1 MMREPWEVLLVM
13 LLVFA
18 GYMIALGY
26 HVWKWK

>member
-1 MMREPWEVLLVM
+1 MMREPWEVLVVM

-26 HVWKWK
+26 HVWKNN